1 MDENVSASKTL
12 PNEKI
17 IIPLIW
23 IVTFQYF
30 YLIIQP
36 TFIFIIYLYQ
46 YFAR

>member
-1 MDENVSASKTL
+1 MKAMQHTAAI
-12 PNEKI
+12 EKI